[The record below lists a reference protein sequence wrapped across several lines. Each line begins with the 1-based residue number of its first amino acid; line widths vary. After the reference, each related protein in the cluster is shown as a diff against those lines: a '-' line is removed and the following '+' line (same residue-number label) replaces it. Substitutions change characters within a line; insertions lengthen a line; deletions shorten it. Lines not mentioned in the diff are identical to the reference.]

1 MLGSCEFDLRLH
13 RNSAFRRRCPDFA
26 ALICRLSTDLEGCC
40 IKQWGPSSHIELPH
54 SFAWVHVADE
64 VQEALR
70 CERPVD
76 DEARITLNFCRI
88 SPVVVNAMRIE
99 SYCREAKVG

>member
-13 RNSAFRRRCPDFA
+13 RNSAFRRCCPDFA
-26 ALICRLSTDLEGCC
+26 TLICRPSADLEGCC
-40 IKQWGPSSHIELPH
+40 IEQWGPSSHIELPH
-54 SFAWVHVADE
+54 SFAWVHVSDQ

-76 DEARITLNFCRI
+76 NESWIALKFRRI
-88 SPVVVNAMRIE
+88 SPVVVDTVRIE
-99 SYCREAKVG
+99 SDRREAK